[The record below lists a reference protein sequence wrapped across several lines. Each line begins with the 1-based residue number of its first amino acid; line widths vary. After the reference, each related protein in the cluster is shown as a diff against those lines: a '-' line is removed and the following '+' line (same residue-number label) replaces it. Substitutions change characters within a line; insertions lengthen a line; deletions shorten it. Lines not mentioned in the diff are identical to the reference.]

1 MDSINQKIGEGDIF
15 FEKCAGKNLS
25 FGGFNDV
32 FLSISYY
39 NHSYYR
45 VFDSTYLRVVNGKDI
60 YEYID
65 TTEFFY
71 KLKDFS
77 KHSIN
82 KITQNYAWMA
92 RILLSKG
99 DKAEYVIFPQKFYTV
114 QVDTNV
120 YFNVS
125 YEIKAKNEGFETV
138 TVPAGTFNAYK
149 VKYTITFGVYMA
161 GQKLDAFDLIQ
172 YIWISDD
179 LDWWIKQEQFT
190 KITPWG
196 IFPGEVK
203 ELISY
208 Q

>member
-1 MDSINQKIGEGDIF
+1 
-15 FEKCAGKNLS
+15 
-25 FGGFNDV
+25 
-32 FLSISYY
+32 
-39 NHSYYR
+39 
-45 VFDSTYLRVVNGKDI
+45 
-60 YEYID
+60 
-65 TTEFFY
+65 
-71 KLKDFS
+71 
-77 KHSIN
+77 
-82 KITQNYAWMA
+82 MA

-99 DKAEYVIFPQKFYTV
+99 DKEEYVIFPQKFYTV

-179 LDWWIKQEQFT
+179 LEWWIKQEQFT
-190 KITPWG
+190 KITQWG
-196 IFPGEVK
+196 IFRG
-203 ELISY
+203 
-208 Q
+208 